1 MYTHTRSHAVDP
13 QQDREAVGDPY
24 RTLFISR
31 LSFAATE
38 EDLRREFNMYGP
50 IERIRLV
57 REITGKKKGKSRGY
71 AFVLYEREKD
81 MKGECACEGE
91 EGERSEPAS

>member
-1 MYTHTRSHAVDP
+1 MYYHAWLTLHTTDDP
-13 QQDREAVGDPY
+13 QEDREAVGDPY

-57 REITGKKKGKSRGY
+57 REKTGKKKGKSRGY
-71 AFVLYEREKD
+71 AFILYEREKD
-81 MKGECACEGE
+81 MKGELSVIEIAILGC
-91 EGERSEPAS
+91 